1 MSTFFDNFYSQY
13 QNQMNS
19 YNPDQAAASQ
29 GFNQNPDGSY
39 TTMPQGFNSSTTTV
53 LPGHFDQNQSNQG
66 RAQMGAALFG
76 DMQKQ
81 QQATDQNF
89 AQGQAAIGNFS
100 QEVDNQAQASLDQGM
115 AGGQNLKDQGMDF
128 FQFGQDFLAE
138 QTAKVDQLNS
148 DLDLQQGEVMSASA
162 LGAQKKAESNMA
174 QLEAQAATGD
184 PMAKQSL
191 VQAKH
196 DYGMSTQQNLS
207 MLGSQMNAQSHQMKM
222 GGIQSINQS
231 AGVATSFAN
240 LGASM
245 FTQGQTMQNAAQQ
258 YSSNLKV
265 QGRQTEAQ
273 MQMAFQYSPVAEAP
287 VFMAMMGFDM
297 NPFTEGYEGMPETY
311 MNQL

>member
-1 MSTFFDNFYSQY
+1 MSSFFDNFYSQY

-19 YNPDQAAASQ
+19 YNPDQAAAEQ
-29 GFNQNPDGSY
+29 GFNRNPDGSY
-39 TTMPQGFNSSTTTV
+39 TTMRGGMNNTTDTM
-53 LPGHFDQNQSNQG
+53 LPGSFDFNRGNQG

-76 DMQKQ
+76 DFQKQ

-89 AQGQAAIGNFS
+89 AQGQAAIGQFG
-100 QEVDNQAQASLDQGM
+100 QAVDAEAQAIQNQGM
-115 AGGQNLKDQGMDF
+115 AGGQNLMDQGMDF

-138 QTAKVDQLNS
+138 QTARVEDLNS
-148 DLDLQQGEVMSASA
+148 EVDVQRDEVMSASS
-162 LGAQKKAESNMA
+162 LGAQRQAESNMT

-184 PMAKQSL
+184 PIAKQNL

-207 MLGSQMNAQSHQMKM
+207 MLGSQLNAQANQMKM
-222 GGIQSINQS
+222 GGLQTINQS
-231 AGVATSFAN
+231 AGVATNFAN
-240 LGASM
+240 IGSNM
-245 FTQGQTMQNAAQQ
+245 FSQGQTMQNASQQ
-258 YSSNLKV
+258 FASNLKV

-273 MQMAFQYSPVAEAP
+273 MQMQFQYSPVAEAP

>member
-19 YNPDQAAASQ
+19 YDPDQAAAEQ
-29 GFNQNPDGSY
+29 GFNRNPDGSY
-39 TTMPQGFNSSTTTV
+39 TNMPGGMNNTTDTM
-53 LPGHFDQNQSNQG
+53 LPGSFDFNRGNQG

-76 DMQKQ
+76 DFNKQ

-89 AQGQAAIGNFS
+89 AQGQSAIGKFS
-100 QEVDNQAQASLDQGM
+100 QEVDNQAQASLNQGM

-128 FQFGQDFLAE
+128 FQFGKDFLAE
-138 QTAKVDQLNS
+138 QTAKVDELNS
-148 DLDLQQGEVMSASA
+148 EVDLQRDEVLSASS
-162 LGAQKKAESNMA
+162 LGAQRKAESNMA

-207 MLGSQMNAQSHQMKM
+207 MLGSQLNAQTNQMKM
-222 GGIQSINQS
+222 GGIQTVNQS

-273 MQMAFQYSPVAEAP
+273 MQMQFQYSPVAEAP